1 MEQLSILLSGLGYL
15 FILVVVLGI
24 GYLFVKLL
32 TNGISAISDNDD

>member
-1 MEQLSILLSGLGYL
+1 MEQLYMLLSGLGYL
-15 FILVVVLGI
+15 FIVVVVLGI